1 MNQHLPYPSLY
12 KIINKWLIVNW
23 DSLVIQHDHIIGVL
37 CVNFPYSLFLLYF
50 YVPFAL
56 ISWASLVAQLVKNP
70 PAMPETWVQ
79 SLSWEDPLE
88 KGKSAGILSITVTWV
103 TDYLELIYLESSDNY
118 KVIGT

>member
-1 MNQHLPYPSLY
+1 M
-12 KIINKWLIVNW
+12 
-23 DSLVIQHDHIIGVL
+23 
-37 CVNFPYSLFLLYF
+37 
-50 YVPFAL
+50 
-56 ISWASLVAQLVKNP
+56 AQLVKNP

-88 KGKSAGILSITVTWV
+88 KGKPAGILSIAVTWV